1 MGVVDVLDVSML
13 AFMHA
18 AIHIGTDSSGEEFN
32 DGTVPLHARI
42 REMEKME
49 RTNKDSR
56 RALVPPELACKAVV
70 CQHISSTCLAIIN
83 YSKHSNNHIISQ
95 PHLHLPLTIKNT
107 GCYYESG

>member
-1 MGVVDVLDVSML
+1 MRVGVVDVLNVSLL
-13 AFMHA
+13 AFMHSA
-18 AIHIGTDSSGEEFN
+18 LHLGTDSSGEEFN

-70 CQHISSTCLAIIN
+70 SLAC
-83 YSKHSNNHIISQ
+83 
-95 PHLHLPLTIKNT
+95 PLIHD
-107 GCYYESG
+107 